1 MTDLE
6 YNTMKQLA
14 HQIGVPRTQL
24 DRKVLREHLDRLDT
38 IRYNYRKA
46 GNTEKAREVTK
57 LIIEINENMLKGEQ
71 L

>member
-6 YNTMKQLA
+6 FSTMKKLA
-14 HQIGVPRTQL
+14 IQIGVPKTQL
-24 DRKVLREHLDRLDT
+24 DRKVLRDHLDRLDT

-46 GNTEKAREVTK
+46 GENKKAIEVTK

-71 L
+71 I